1 MVDKLQFMIYA
12 NSNPSCV
19 HEGFSNEIC
28 NFARLVKATT
38 YERNNT
44 GKGSEGKQPQKRGH

>member
-1 MVDKLQFMIYA
+1 MIYA